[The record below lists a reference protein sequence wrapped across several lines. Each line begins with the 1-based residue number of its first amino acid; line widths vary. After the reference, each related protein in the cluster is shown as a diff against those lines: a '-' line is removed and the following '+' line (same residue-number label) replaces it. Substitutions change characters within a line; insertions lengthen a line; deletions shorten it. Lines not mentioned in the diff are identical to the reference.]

1 MATVNTKC
9 NGTYGSHY
17 TLYLGYVVNS
27 QDQVNAKSNVTV
39 DLYAKSDSTSYGAY
53 NLSAV
58 NPVKLIVGGS
68 TKVDKKIAMD
78 FRNKATVKLA
88 SWTGNVSHDI
98 EGKLTLKLEGS
109 FSIVGTS
116 SLSGGS
122 ISKNWELPKISRA
135 SNVTCADGNI
145 GSATTININRTNTN
159 FTHTI
164 EYSFGKLSGTIVEKT
179 AETSIGWTIPT
190 TFFAQIPNAKNG
202 EGTITCKTYN
212 GDTLIGIKT
221 TTFNAFVIN
230 SEPTIDAT
238 IKDINSVTKNLTGD
252 ENKLIK
258 YFSNAQVDISAAAKN
273 NSTISNYKVVCGSQ
287 TETSKT
293 SVINGAESG
302 TFEVSCVDSRGF
314 TASKPIT
321 KTLIEYIKLAITDL
335 QLARPTTTSNT
346 VNISLKGNYFNSSF
360 GNASNT
366 LALKFRYRIADGEW
380 SNYKTLSPTILG
392 NTFSLDGN
400 LGDVYDFNKNYEF
413 EVVATDKLMSDPVS
427 RTVSKGIPIIDI
439 GEEDMVV
446 NEDVDVRANLQKNG
460 IDVATLISDVANTD
474 KCFVLGNFLICF
486 GIVDITP
493 VANTPTSESIT
504 FPREFKNKPKVF
516 VSANTATPGTR
527 VIEVSYAN
535 ETTTGCD
542 IVINRTNETL
552 TSVSWFAVE
561 EVA

>member
-17 TLYLGYVVNS
+17 TLYLGYAINS
-27 QDQVNAKSNVTV
+27 QDQINAKSNVTV
-39 DLYAKSDSTSYGAY
+39 DIYAKSDSSSYGAY

-88 SWTGNVSHDI
+88 SWTGNVSHDS

-109 FSIVGTS
+109 FSIVGAS
-116 SLSGGS
+116 SLTGGS

-135 SNVTCADGNI
+135 SSVTCADGNI

-164 EYSFGKLSGTIVEKT
+164 SYSFGTLSGTIIEKT

-190 TFFAQIPNAKNG
+190 TFFAQIPNAKSG
-202 EGTITCKTYN
+202 EGTISCKTYS
-212 GDTLIGIKT
+212 GDTLIGTKT

-258 YFSNAQVDISAAAKN
+258 YFSNAQVDISATAKN
-273 NSTISNYKVVCGSQ
+273 SSTISSYKVVCGGQSG
-287 TETSKT
+287 TSES

-321 KTLIEYIKLAITDL
+321 KTLVEYIKLAITDL

-346 VNISLKGNYFNSSF
+346 VNISLKGNYFNGSF
-360 GNASNT
+360 GSASNT

-380 SNYKTLSPTILG
+380 SAYKTVSPTISG

-400 LGDVYDFNKNYEF
+400 LGDIYDFNKNYEF

-486 GIVDITP
+486 GTVDITP